1 MPARQL
7 LILRHAKSSWDDP
20 KLADF
25 DRPLAPRGQKTAPL
39 IGRELSRRGWLP
51 DLALVSP
58 ALRARDTWRLV
69 AQELPKHVSADFA
82 EELYEA
88 EAGAIL
94 A

>member
-58 ALRARDTWRLV
+58 ALRAR
-69 AQELPKHVSADFA
+69 
-82 EELYEA
+82 
-88 EAGAIL
+88 
-94 A
+94 